1 MRTDGQIVLKT
12 QQAGVCQMHQMP
24 LASAFGFGLA
34 FGYLQAARIAL
45 PKQLRQQ
52 LHGEKK
58 LGNLGGFMGQTGK
71 AFKIML
77 WYKMIATKVVL

>member
-52 LHGEKK
+52 LHGEK
-58 LGNLGGFMGQTGK
+58 N
-71 AFKIML
+71 
-77 WYKMIATKVVL
+77 